1 MTCFRGLGRRECPR
15 LDTSFAHLRSSTARQ
30 QHYRMD
36 TYNPT
41 DEDTLDLSSSAYTLP
56 LRFKLGDK
64 VMVRISKGPRP
75 DFISTK
81 MNGDGGDWVKAEV
94 LMLHFHQDGW
104 CPGFHCPY
112 MVCIDGD
119 VHDGRREVT
128 PVREDSEAIIRI
140 YEEQQAAGFQDDERW
155 HYQPTLPVARSVS
168 NGEHASTISM

>member
-1 MTCFRGLGRRECPR
+1 MTCFRGLGRSVLVSGQPLFVQPHR
-15 LDTSFAHLRSSTARQ
+15 ATARQ
-30 QHYRMD
+30 TTHFRMD

-140 YEEQQAAGFQDDERW
+140 YEEQQAA
-155 HYQPTLPVARSVS
+155 
-168 NGEHASTISM
+168 